1 MLQDTI
7 AAIATPLGEGGI
19 GIVRISGPEAIG
31 IADQIFKAKYNQKW
45 GSGPG
50 FRLTYGHVI
59 NPHNGQIVD
68 EALVALMR
76 GPKSFTGDDVV
87 EIHCHGGILPLKQI
101 LDLVLE
107 QGATLAGPG
116 EFSKRAFLNG
126 KLDLAQAESI
136 INIIRSKT
144 DAALKISMDQLQGR
158 LSTKINEL
166 QDSLLAILAQIEAK
180 IDFPED
186 DIEEITLKEVGQRCQ
201 YLLTELDK
209 LIISADSGKIYQEG
223 VKTVIIGKPNVGKS
237 SLLNA
242 LLKENR
248 AIVTDIPGTTRD
260 VIEEIIN
267 INGIPLKIIDT
278 AGLRETDDVVEKIG
292 VERSRELI
300 NEGDLILFVLD
311 AATGLK
317 EEDYQIMQLIQGKK
331 SIVIINKT
339 DINDGIIDPQRVT
352 VDLGANIP
360 MVEVSALY
368 NQGLEKLE
376 QQIVKLV
383 LGGEISVDD
392 QVLVTNAR
400 HKQALERA
408 KKHVQEIINGIE
420 YEIPG
425 DLLSI
430 DVKGAWEAL
439 GEITGNTVGED
450 LIDRIFRDFCIGK

>member
-19 GIVRISGPEAIG
+19 GIVRISGSAAID
-31 IADQIFKAKYNQKW
+31 ITEKIFVAKYNKKW
-45 GSGPG
+45 SSGPG

-59 NPHNGQIVD
+59 NPNNQQIID
-68 EALVALMR
+68 EVLVALMR
-76 GPKSFTGDDVV
+76 GPKSFTGEDVV
-87 EIHCHGGILPLKQI
+87 EIHCHGGILPLRQI
-101 LDLVLE
+101 LDLVLA
-107 QGATLAGPG
+107 QGALLAGPG

-144 DAALKISMDQLQGR
+144 DAALKISVNHLQGH
-158 LSTKINEL
+158 LSNKINDL
-166 QDSLLAILAQIEAK
+166 QDQLLAILAQIEAT
-180 IDFPED
+180 IDFPEE
-186 DIEEITLKEVGQRCQ
+186 DIEEITLQEVSRRCEDI
-201 YLLTELDK
+201 LAEIEK
-209 LIISADSGKIYQEG
+209 LIASAHSGKIYQEG

-260 VIEEIIN
+260 IIEEIIN
-267 INGIPLKIIDT
+267 INGIPLRIIDT

-292 VERSRELI
+292 VERSRALI
-300 NEGDLILFVLD
+300 EQADLILLVLD
-311 AATGLK
+311 AASGVM
-317 EEDYQIMQLIQGKK
+317 EEDFQIMQLIKGKK

-339 DINDGIIDPQRVT
+339 DVNESSIDKQQIQA
-352 VDLGANIP
+352 DLGPDVP
-360 MVEVSALY
+360 MVEISALY
-368 NQGLEKLE
+368 KRGLEELE
-376 QQIVKLV
+376 QQIVQLV

-392 QVLVTNAR
+392 QVLVTSAR

-408 KKHVQEIINGIE
+408 KTHLQEIISGIQAAV
-420 YEIPG
+420 PG

-439 GEITGNTVGED
+439 GEITGNSVGED
-450 LIDRIFRDFCIGK
+450 LIDRIFKDFCIGK